1 MTKHINWMVCLFL
14 LSALVGQL
22 QADTILPLHFVGAYD
37 RVAKNTSL
45 GNWYAGY
52 YETQVNGQ
60 RWLTYCLDPFKVIH
74 QNDWSVYY
82 YSPLDILSGNGNLF
96 YYPSGV
102 SQNLALQKYRMIGYL
117 YDTYGNSLTTG
128 EERANLNLTFWEIAY
143 DFNGT
148 LGSLDLDNGRGNFY
162 LTSGS
167 YGNAENWMAEAYNYR
182 DRNAYLPY
190 VYTPTPLTAG
200 QEFFAPVPEPGTIL
214 LLGSGLLGLGLIARY
229 RKRKM

>member
-1 MTKHINWMVCLFL
+1 MTKHLRLTLCLCIL
-14 LSALVGQL
+14 VALVGQL
-22 QADTILPLHFVGAYD
+22 HADTILPLHFVGAYD

-60 RWLTYCLDPFKVIH
+60 RWLTYCLDPFKVIY
-74 QNDWSVYY
+74 QSDWSVYY

-96 YYPSGV
+96 YYPSGTTRKLV
-102 SQNLALQKYRMIGYL
+102 LEKYRMIGYL
-117 YDTYGNSLTTG
+117 YDTYGNSLATG
-128 EERANLNLTFWEIAY
+128 ELRANLNLAFWEIAY

-148 LGSLDLDNGRGNFY
+148 LASLNLDNGGGNFY
-162 LTSGS
+162 LRSGS
-167 YGNAENWMAEAYNYR
+167 YGDAENWMAEAYDYR
-182 DRNAYLPY
+182 RSNRNLPY
-190 VYTPTPLTAG
+190 LYTPSPLTAG

-214 LLGSGLLGLGLIARY
+214 LLGTGLLGLGLIARY